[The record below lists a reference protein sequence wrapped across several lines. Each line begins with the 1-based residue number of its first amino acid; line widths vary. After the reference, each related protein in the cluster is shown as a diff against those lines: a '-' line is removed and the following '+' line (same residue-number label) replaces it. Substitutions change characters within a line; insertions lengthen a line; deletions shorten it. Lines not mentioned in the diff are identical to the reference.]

1 MSSIGVSGFEK
12 ARETVKKP
20 ALQVAVKT
28 YLEQIEALKK
38 PNTHRKYE
46 AVLERFLDFFHDRA
60 SIDAISA
67 DDLTRFVVTL
77 KRDHGLGSNTILHN
91 AVIIA
96 QFLKR
101 QGRSGI
107 TRELELPERI
117 TPLVKVYRHEEL
129 ARFFAACSDLERV
142 LFATFLLTGFREQ
155 EVMFLRWSDVNFE
168 LRTVRVTSKPELGF
182 YPKRWEDREI
192 PAPVELID
200 ELRKHTHRPNCQ
212 FVFPSPTGNRE
223 QHMLDHCKSIATRA
237 KLDPTKFD
245 LKTFRS
251 TYATGM
257 LRRGFD
263 VRTVQHWMGH
273 KSLETTMRYLAP
285 ATDVHDEVDLVTIPS
300 VGKADP
306 APRKSAARE
315 SHSSRKARSVQSRAA
330 EK

>member
-28 YLEQIEALKK
+28 YLEQIEAQKK
-38 PNTHRKYE
+38 SNTHGKYE

-142 LFATFLLTGFREQ
+142 LFATFLLTGFRVQ
-155 EVMFLRWSDVNFE
+155 EV
-168 LRTVRVTSKPELGF
+168 
-182 YPKRWEDREI
+182 
-192 PAPVELID
+192 
-200 ELRKHTHRPNCQ
+200 
-212 FVFPSPTGNRE
+212 
-223 QHMLDHCKSIATRA
+223 
-237 KLDPTKFD
+237 
-245 LKTFRS
+245 
-251 TYATGM
+251 
-257 LRRGFD
+257 
-263 VRTVQHWMGH
+263 
-273 KSLETTMRYLAP
+273 
-285 ATDVHDEVDLVTIPS
+285 
-300 VGKADP
+300 
-306 APRKSAARE
+306 
-315 SHSSRKARSVQSRAA
+315 
-330 EK
+330 